1 MVWGSIQEKLKN
13 AFTVK
18 ISFPAGTIWVPAHAL
33 TTDEWLTSIAETDEE
48 LRELNIPRIQFLQNR
63 WPIVTLLELEW
74 SDEFSNR
81 RVIVAMFVGPRAY
94 ILFSDWNDYQ
104 VIAAIE
110 PKDRPSLY
118 RAVIGNVLENRLF
131 VPKRPTR
138 IRNRCPDLVPDLV
151 PLPHREIGSTV
162 PMDPHSKSRIGWNGF
177 ISDILVGWIGKWL
190 NMPELGFWH
199 QDLPESISRQEKG
212 EILMRYRYK
221 PTYGDKQ
228 REGQRREKEQQLREH
243 NPGQVKTPVPEN
255 SNIVEEGAKKRDKG
269 AA

>member
-1 MVWGSIQEKLKN
+1 MVWGSIQEKLNN

-18 ISFPAGTIWVPAHAL
+18 ISFPAGTIWVPAHPL

-94 ILFSDWNDYQ
+94 ILFSDWNDFQ

-118 RAVIGNVLENRLF
+118 RAVIGNVLENRIF

-138 IRNRCPDLVPDLV
+138 I
-151 PLPHREIGSTV
+151 
-162 PMDPHSKSRIGWNGF
+162 
-177 ISDILVGWIGKWL
+177 
-190 NMPELGFWH
+190 
-199 QDLPESISRQEKG
+199 
-212 EILMRYRYK
+212 
-221 PTYGDKQ
+221 
-228 REGQRREKEQQLREH
+228 
-243 NPGQVKTPVPEN
+243 
-255 SNIVEEGAKKRDKG
+255 
-269 AA
+269 